1 MPNLAPF
8 HPQVVHFAV
17 ALILLG
23 VGLRLISCIPPVTRR
38 FTFLNHAAALL
49 LILGAISAAIA
60 VKSGE
65 DAHGPV
71 ERIPGARDLVIEHE
85 EYGKSARNV
94 FLGVALVELL
104 ALGLARREKTV
115 RYARYAPYA
124 SCALCVFGIVPM
136 YEAAEHG
143 GELVYSY
150 GGGPGLRTGDPKDT
164 ERLLLA
170 GLYNQSRVDRR
181 EKRFDRSAAL
191 MKEMVTRWPADTEIR
206 LAWVESLILDA
217 KDYAGALR
225 AADSTAVAESNTRML
240 ARKANLKADAFI
252 ALGQRD
258 SARAVLG
265 AASTAMPTNVR
276 LKARFDSLGAR

>member
-1 MPNLAPF
+1 MPNLAQF

-17 ALILLG
+17 ALVLLG
-23 VGLRLISCIPPVTRR
+23 VGLRLVSCIPPITRR
-38 FTFLNHAAALL
+38 FSFLNHAAALL
-49 LILGAISAAIA
+49 LVLGAISAAAA

-85 EYGKSARNV
+85 EYGKRARNV

-104 ALGLARREKTV
+104 ALGLARRENT
-115 RYARYAPYA
+115 RRFGQYALYA
-124 SCALCVFGIVPM
+124 SCALCVVGILPM

-164 ERLLLA
+164 ERMLLA
-170 GLYNQSRVDRR
+170 ALYNQSRVDRR
-181 EKRFDRSAAL
+181 EKRFAQSASL
-191 MKEMVTRWPADTEIR
+191 MKEMVSRWPADTEVR

-217 KDYAGALR
+217 RDFPAALR
-225 AADSTAVAESNTRML
+225 AADSTAVAETDARMR
-240 ARKANLKADAFI
+240 ARKANLKADAFL
-252 ALGQRD
+252 AMGNRD
-258 SARAVLG
+258 SARAVLSQAS
-265 AASTAMPTNVR
+265 AAIPANTR
-276 LKARFDSLGAR
+276 LKARLDSLK